1 MLDLSRP
8 RLVAVCTVFA
18 GLAAGS
24 VLLAMLAAPA
34 LAAGRSVSA
43 KDGAFSPAT
52 ITIKVGDTITWTNV
66 GVLDHDVTFQGFRS
80 GTLAPG
86 ETYKHTFAKAATF
99 AYRCTIHGNTAKVVV
114 AGPPT
119 AQPTKKPTPKPT
131 RTPAPKLTRTPALSP
146 SPTPGPTPSASASR
160 GPSASPDPT
169 PTPTSVSSAASAT
182 PSAFPTPSSTDGQP
196 TPVGATAGPTTA
208 IVVALVVAAIAGVG
222 AFVVRRR

>member
-8 RLVAVCTVFA
+8 RLVAVCTVLA
-18 GLAAGS
+18 GFAAGS

-34 LAAGRSVSA
+34 LAAGRSVAA
-43 KDGAFSPAT
+43 KDGAFTPAT

-66 GVLDHDVTFQGFRS
+66 GVLDHDVTFQGFGS
-80 GTLAPG
+80 GTLAPD
-86 ETYKHTFAKAATF
+86 ETYKRTFAKAGTF

-131 RTPAPKLTRTPALSP
+131 TPRPAPPRPTPTPPPSP
-146 SPTPGPTPSASASR
+146 SPTPDPSPSASAS
-160 GPSASPDPT
+160 PVPT
-169 PTPTSVSSAASAT
+169 PTPTSVSIAASAT

-196 TPVGATAGPTTA
+196 TQAGETTGPTTA